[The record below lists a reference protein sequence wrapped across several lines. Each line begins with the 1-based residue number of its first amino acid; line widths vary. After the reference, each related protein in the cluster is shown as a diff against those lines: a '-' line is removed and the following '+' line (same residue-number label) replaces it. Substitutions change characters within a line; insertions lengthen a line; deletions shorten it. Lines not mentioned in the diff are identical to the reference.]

1 MKQIKIVSRFD
12 SGKVLLCGK
21 YESIKDCLEKNKEA
35 NLSGAN
41 LYGANLSG
49 ANLSRA
55 NLSRANLSG
64 ANLSVANLSGA
75 NLSRANLSRANL
87 YGANLSGANLSGAD
101 LCGEKLTK
109 TPLQILGFKYFV
121 LILNRQI
128 KIGCEIHNAEK
139 WRNFKDSEIEKMD
152 EGALTWW
159 KIHKEAILSLH
170 KIHINQP

>member
-41 LYGANLSG
+41 LSGANLYGANLSG

-55 NLSRANLSG
+55 NLSG
-64 ANLSVANLSGA
+64 ANLCGA
-75 NLSRANLSRANL
+75 DL
-87 YGANLSGANLSGAD
+87 YGAN

-159 KIHKEAILSLH
+159 KIHKKAILSLH

>member
-49 ANLSRA
+49 AH
-55 NLSRANLSG
+55 
-64 ANLSVANLSGA
+64 
-75 NLSRANLSRANL
+75 L
-87 YGANLSGANLSGAD
+87 YGANLSVANLSGAD

>member
-35 NLSGAN
+35 NLS
-41 LYGANLSG
+41 
-49 ANLSRA
+49 
-55 NLSRANLSG
+55 
-64 ANLSVANLSGA
+64 VA

-159 KIHKEAILSLH
+159 KIHKKAILSLH

>member
-35 NLSGAN
+35 NLSV
-41 LYGANLSG
+41 

-55 NLSRANLSG
+55 NLSRANLP
-64 ANLSVANLSGA
+64 
-75 NLSRANLSRANL
+75 
-87 YGANLSGANLSGAD
+87 GANLSGANLSGAD

>member
-35 NLSGAN
+35 NLCGAD

-49 ANLSRA
+49 
-55 NLSRANLSG
+55 
-64 ANLSVANLSGA
+64 ANLSGA

>member
-49 ANLSRA
+49 AH
-55 NLSRANLSG
+55 
-64 ANLSVANLSGA
+64 
-75 NLSRANLSRANL
+75 L

-159 KIHKEAILSLH
+159 KIHKKAILSLH